1 MRPAKAMGHVAGKL
15 SAVLYSMLK
24 TMTPY
29 DEAKHRKE
37 LGLPQA
43 AADIVAEA
51 TVDAPLDFIGSFDQD
66 MQFLEDGTELAEAE
80 DDAAVQL
87 PM

>member
-15 SAVLYSMLK
+15 SAVLYSMLT

-29 DEAKHRKE
+29 DEAKHREE
-37 LGLPQA
+37 LGLPH

-51 TVDAPLDFIGSFDQD
+51 TVDAPLDCIGSLDEDVEPLEARATQTEAQD
-66 MQFLEDGTELAEAE
+66 DPAVELPA
-80 DDAAVQL
+80 
-87 PM
+87 